1 MSNILYISSE
11 AFPLIKT
18 GGLAD
23 VAGSLPSALLKQSQ
37 NVRLL
42 LPAYREVLNNMTKQ
56 KVIATYSY
64 YNLSLNIIETRLPGS
79 NVVVWLVDCP
89 ALFNRPGG
97 PYSDQHGQ
105 AWDDNA
111 LRFAVFCHAAVDIA
125 LNNFQLNWQADV
137 VHCNDWQS
145 GLVPALLSLHKKR
158 PATIF
163 TIHNLAYQGIF
174 DQQTF
179 YDLHLPGEL
188 WHMDGVE
195 YHNQL
200 SFMKGGLAYA
210 DKINA
215 VSPHYAEEILLPEYG
230 YGLDGLLRHRKKDL
244 SGILNGIDDKHWNPG
259 TDQYLEHKFNRRTLK
274 NKTLNKIALQKELAL
289 PEESSIPMIGMISRL
304 VEQKGLEIILKS
316 LKHILELPLQL
327 VILGTGEAHYE
338 LQLSEWATKNSSK
351 FKIIIGYD
359 EVLAHRIEAAS
370 DMYLMPSTFE
380 PCGLNQLYSLR
391 YGTLPIVTAVGG
403 LSDTVTHAMKT
414 NIENKTANGFVLKEN
429 SAHELLNTV
438 KYALSLYQQPAIWH
452 QLQTNAMTGDFS
464 WQTSAG
470 HYINLYQEAL
480 KNSYF

>member
-1 MSNILYISSE
+1 MSKILYISSE

-37 NVRLL
+37 GVRLL
-42 LPAYREVLNNMTKQ
+42 LPAYREVLNNMTKK
-56 KVIATYSY
+56 KVIATTIY

-125 LNNFQLNWQADV
+125 LNNFQLNWQPDV

-179 YDLHLPGEL
+179 YDLHLSGEL
-188 WHMDGVE
+188 WHMDGIE

-259 TDQYLEHKFNRRTLK
+259 TDKYIEHKFNRRTLK
-274 NKTLNKIALQKELAL
+274 IK
-289 PEESSIPMIGMISRL
+289 R
-304 VEQKGLEIILKS
+304 
-316 LKHILELPLQL
+316 
-327 VILGTGEAHYE
+327 
-338 LQLSEWATKNSSK
+338 
-351 FKIIIGYD
+351 
-359 EVLAHRIEAAS
+359 
-370 DMYLMPSTFE
+370 
-380 PCGLNQLYSLR
+380 
-391 YGTLPIVTAVGG
+391 
-403 LSDTVTHAMKT
+403 
-414 NIENKTANGFVLKEN
+414 
-429 SAHELLNTV
+429 
-438 KYALSLYQQPAIWH
+438 
-452 QLQTNAMTGDFS
+452 
-464 WQTSAG
+464 
-470 HYINLYQEAL
+470 
-480 KNSYF
+480 